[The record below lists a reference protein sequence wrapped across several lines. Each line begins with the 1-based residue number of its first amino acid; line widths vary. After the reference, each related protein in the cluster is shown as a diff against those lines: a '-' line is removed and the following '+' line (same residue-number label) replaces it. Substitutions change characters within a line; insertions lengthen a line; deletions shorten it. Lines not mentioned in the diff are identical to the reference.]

1 MRTILSF
8 DPVWGSVKNPAQV
21 QLRYILILYLY
32 ETLMKLKLMFTIRRF
47 LQLVIV
53 LLASTMFLG
62 CQKNKDEDYSELK
75 QRLQGKWN
83 FINYVTNQY
92 YGNSN
97 HLSTV
102 SASPGDYMEFQP
114 EGKIYLVLFGSSDTS
129 SYTIPA
135 NNKILI
141 DYTDNFDIK
150 TLTESE
156 LVLYSKQV
164 YSGESYYEQ
173 TFTLH
178 K

>member
-1 MRTILSF
+1 
-8 DPVWGSVKNPAQV
+8 
-21 QLRYILILYLY
+21 
-32 ETLMKLKLMFTIRRF
+32 MKLKPMFTIRRF

-53 LLASTMFLG
+53 LLAGSMLLG
-62 CQKNKDEDYSELK
+62 CKKNTNEDYSELK

-97 HLSTV
+97 HLNTI
-102 SASPGDYMEFQP
+102 SASPGDYMEFQTG
-114 EGKIYLVLFGSSDTS
+114 GKIYLVLFGSPDTS
-129 SYTIPA
+129 TYSIPA

-150 TLTESE
+150 TLTDTE

-164 YSGESYYEQ
+164 YSAESYYEQ

>member
-1 MRTILSF
+1 
-8 DPVWGSVKNPAQV
+8 
-21 QLRYILILYLY
+21 
-32 ETLMKLKLMFTIRRF
+32 MKLKPMFTMRRF

-53 LLASTMFLG
+53 LLAGSMLLG
-62 CQKNKDEDYSELK
+62 CQKNKDEDFSELK

-97 HLSTV
+97 HLNTV

-114 EGKIYLVLFGSSDTS
+114 DGKINLVLFGSPDTS
-129 SYTIPA
+129 TYSIPA

-150 TLTESE
+150 TLTETE
-156 LVLYSKQV
+156 LVLYSKQS
-164 YSGESYYEQ
+164 YSAESYYEQ